1 MVYFSKSVF
10 QHSPGSV
17 QAALGVRKNGQFVF
31 VLCRLDFHGKD
42 QRLLSVEEA
51 FFLQD
56 FQVVVKLR
64 NVICAVGIAET
75 LMKVAVA
82 FRRRICDGIAEV
94 QVCDVRT
101 AGADYILRGLIADRE
116 VGKVNKKAEVGAEGA
131 YVCCELGC
139 QRSRADEGCLVDVIV
154 EYLELYVHVLL
165 CSGADGEYLYSYEGA
180 WSLTLVPDEM
190 DRLTLLFTA
199 TDHPAYE
206 GSGYSAECGY
216 SVYAEGWVEEDVEHT
231 YLILED
237 EAASGVS
244 PFQDILGEAG
254 GWPIGM
260 HREEGPNMR
269 VAHCKSFVSLREERS
284 VSSARLAKVPL
295 GAEVLAF
302 TRYGEEN
309 GFLLCV
315 YHGEYGYIL
324 SEYLEPI
331 E

>member
-1 MVYFSKSVF
+1 MMTETKKRNILAVLLFLIIMIVLA
-10 QHSPGSV
+10 SPACGE
-17 QAALGVRKNGQFVF
+17 
-31 VLCRLDFHGKD
+31 DEE
-42 QRLLSVEEA
+42 LLSQLPGQWTIDVGEEET
-51 FFLQD
+51 
-56 FQVVVKLR
+56 
-64 NVICAVGIAET
+64 ITAVMTFSE
-75 LMKVAVA
+75 
-82 FRRRICDGIAEV
+82 DGS
-94 QVCDVRT
+94 
-101 AGADYILRGLIADRE
+101 LL
-116 VGKVNKKAEVGAEGA
+116 
-131 YVCCELGC
+131 
-139 QRSRADEGCLVDVIV
+139 
-154 EYLELYVHVLL
+154 LL